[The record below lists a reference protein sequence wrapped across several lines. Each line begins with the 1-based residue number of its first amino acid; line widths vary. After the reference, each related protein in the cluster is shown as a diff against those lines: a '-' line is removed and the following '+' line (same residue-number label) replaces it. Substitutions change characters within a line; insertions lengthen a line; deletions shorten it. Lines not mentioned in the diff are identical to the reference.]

1 MWLKSPPL
9 FTGQLFD
16 LKITGLAYGQITSPA
31 NRFGQ

>member
-16 LKITGLAYGQITSPA
+16 LTITGLAYGQITSQA
-31 NRFGQ
+31 SRYGQ